1 MDGYAF
7 GQLPYWQDEDRT
19 WKVNLRKRR
28 PWPPSRE
35 SSVDRNAVA
44 DYLTGYLAGNVYED
58 PNELTILGLSGEAR
72 RVRVRHYG

>member
-19 WKVNLRKRR
+19 WKVNLHKTR
-28 PWPPSRE
+28 PWLPSRE
-35 SSVDRNAVA
+35 SSVVRNAVA
-44 DYLTGYLAGNVYED
+44 GYLEGYLRGDIYED
-58 PNELTILGLSGEAR
+58 PNELTVLGLSGEAR